1 MVVIT
6 WRETAEPIAAE
17 EYANEVIIPVAWLI
31 DCVKRLEFSIFS
43 ENKAENNLSAILEK
57 RVVVVHLEFSLFNC
71 WLLVLQVDAS
81 VGTEIGTMTEPDCL
95 GPLDPGTSV
104 NLEGIVWNETD
115 GK

>member
-1 MVVIT
+1 M
-6 WRETAEPIAAE
+6 
-17 EYANEVIIPVAWLI
+17 
-31 DCVKRLEFSIFS
+31 
-43 ENKAENNLSAILEK
+43 SAILE
-57 RVVVVHLEFSLFNC
+57 RRVVVHLEFSLFNC

>member
-43 ENKAENNLSAILEK
+43 ENKAEKQFVSHSRKTSSSPLKILS
-57 RVVVVHLEFSLFNC
+57 F
-71 WLLVLQVDAS
+71 
-81 VGTEIGTMTEPDCL
+81 
-95 GPLDPGTSV
+95 
-104 NLEGIVWNETD
+104 
-115 GK
+115 

>member
-43 ENKAENNLSAILEK
+43 ENKAEKQFVSHSRKTSSSPLRILS
-57 RVVVVHLEFSLFNC
+57 FFNC